1 VLLVGAFVYF
11 VYLRSGRITVASM
24 RFGAWLVTYLVGM
37 AALSFLG
44 GRNFGGLNVLAKGW
58 DIAAVIIV
66 SLAIYGWGIRQGIAC
81 AACEPTGAV
90 DDAFPRGRA

>member
-1 VLLVGAFVYF
+1 
-11 VYLRSGRITVASM
+11 M